1 MSFSSM
7 VKEEVS
13 SKHTGG
19 SIARHCALAELCGF
33 TVYGAETGEST
44 LTLHYG
50 TDSKAIAR
58 RIEFLLK
65 KTFQV
70 TPEVRCEY
78 RERRGAG
85 DTVSGYYELFIKD
98 PDQVEKIFQAMKL
111 EIGDLPLPEM
121 CVPAPRLL
129 LSSDCCRRSFF
140 RSAFLM
146 AGTMSNPEKSY
157 HFELP
162 CRREEQALQL
172 TEILESF
179 GMNAKITRRKK
190 YHVVY
195 MKGGDQISDLLG
207 LLGAHKALL
216 DMENT
221 RIYKEM
227 REQVNRDFNFE
238 MANLNKTVNAA
249 TEQTEEIMFI
259 DSMVGLS
266 SLPAELEEIARLRL
280 ASPESSLKEL
290 GELCNPPVGKSGV
303 NHRLRRLK
311 KVADNL
317 RKEKG
322 LF

>member
-1 MSFSSM
+1 MSFSST

-13 SKHTGG
+13 IKHMGAG
-19 SIARHCALAELCGF
+19 SARHCALAELCGF
-33 TVYGAETGEST
+33 TLFGAETGSS
-44 LTLHYG
+44 LLSLHYG
-50 TDSKAIAR
+50 TESGAIAR
-58 RIEFLLK
+58 RIESLLR
-65 KTFQV
+65 KTFAV
-70 TPEVRCEY
+70 TPEVRY
-78 RERRGAG
+78 
-85 DTVSGYYELFIKD
+85 TTGYYELLIKD
-98 PDQVEKIFQAMKL
+98 PDTVEKLFRTMKM
-111 EIGDLPLPEM
+111 EIGELPLPEL

-129 LSSDCCRRSFF
+129 LASECCRRSFF

-162 CRREEQALQL
+162 CRQEEQAEQL
-172 TEILESF
+172 KEILESF
-179 GMNAKITRRKK
+179 GMNAKITHRRNAP
-190 YHVVY
+190 VVY

-249 TEQTEEIMFI
+249 TEQREDIQFL
-259 DSMVGLS
+259 DSMIGLS
-266 SLPAELEEIARLRL
+266 ALPAELEEIARLRL
-280 ASPESSLKEL
+280 INPEASLKEL
-290 GELCNPPVGKSGV
+290 GELCDPPVGKSGV

-311 KVADNL
+311 KEAERI

>member
-1 MSFSSM
+1 MSFASN

-13 SKHTGG
+13 VKHMGAG
-19 SIARHCALAELCGF
+19 SARHCALAELCGF
-33 TVYGAETGEST
+33 TLFGAETGNDT

-50 TDSKAIAR
+50 TDSRAVAH
-58 RIEFLLK
+58 RIEFLLR
-65 KTFQV
+65 KTFSV
-70 TPEVRCEY
+70 TPEVRFS
-78 RERRGAG
+78 R
-85 DTVSGYYELFIKD
+85 DYYELIVKD
-98 PDQVEKIFQAMKL
+98 PDTVEKLFRTMKL
-111 EIGDLPLPEM
+111 EITQLPLPEM
-121 CVPAPRLL
+121 CVPAPHVL

-162 CRREEQALQL
+162 CKQEEQALQL
-172 TEILESF
+172 KWILESF
-179 GMNAKITRRKK
+179 GMNAKITHRRNAP
-190 YHVVY
+190 VVY

-249 TEQTEEIMFI
+249 TEQCEDIRFL

-266 SLPAELEEIARLRL
+266 SLSDDLEEIAELRL
-280 ASPESSLKEL
+280 SNPEASLKEL
-290 GELCNPPVGKSGV
+290 GEMCDPPVGKSGV

-311 KVADNL
+311 KEAERI